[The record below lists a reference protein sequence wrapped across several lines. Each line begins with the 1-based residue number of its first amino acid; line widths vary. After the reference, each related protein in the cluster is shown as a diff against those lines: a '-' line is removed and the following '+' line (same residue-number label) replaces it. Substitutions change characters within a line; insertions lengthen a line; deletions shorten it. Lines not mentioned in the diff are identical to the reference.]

1 MKKIGAIFVTLVCLQ
16 ANLIYSIHPRAESAI
31 TSLQSGLQQ
40 LKLKY
45 NQSLAQSI
53 QNTINLLKT
62 YEPAIAQDFQ
72 TYLQQLQAQQTPTRE
87 SNTSEP
93 QPEPITIPISSTP
106 VTVEPIRPPQVS
118 IPVPVKPQPA
128 TAQPQVIRPLP
139 TPSQDE
145 QLKNRVSSFEHRI
158 LTQLQSYLPEIKG
171 KKLQEIQSLVP
182 TTLKDGIRGISGKNA
197 RIKSNT
203 KDVATQTGK
212 GFDISQLPSIDGLID
227 SINSADNAIK
237 LYTILYGSK
246 AAEPIFNYFTDIK
259 TDFVTVTFE
268 NAIERIRYIRQ
279 IINDIGSLRTAFGP
293 EEINYTLT
301 SLMRVHRMITEL
313 QSLHL
318 IYISNYMQDRQNSS
332 QFSTQLDTQSEELRE
347 TLKNVLAHIKI
358 AFDETSQDTSLPIKI
373 MQRHSY
379 ELIGLSTQIATRTL
393 PTDISQTEAAEINLT
408 IQNALAQMT
417 TTILQLRV
425 SAKK

>member
-1 MKKIGAIFVTLVCLQ
+1 MKKIGAIFVTIVCLQ

-53 QNTINLLKT
+53 QNTINLLKL

-72 TYLQQLQAQQTPTRE
+72 TYLQQLQGQQASAAE
-87 SNTSEP
+87 SNISEP
-93 QPEPITIPISSTP
+93 QPEPIAIPVSPRPII
-106 VTVEPIRPPQVS
+106 VEPTKPLPVQIKTEPVS
-118 IPVPVKPQPA
+118 
-128 TAQPQVIRPLP
+128 AQPTITRPLP
-139 TPSQDE
+139 IPSQDE

-158 LTQLQSYLPEIKG
+158 LTQLQSYVPTIKG
-171 KKLQEIQSLVP
+171 KKFQEIQSLVP
-182 TTLKDGIRGISGKNA
+182 TTLKEGIRGISGKNA

-203 KDVATQTGK
+203 KDVAAQTAK

-227 SINSADNAIK
+227 SINSADNTIK

-246 AAEPIFNYFTDIK
+246 AAEPISNYFTDIK

-301 SLMRVHRMITEL
+301 SLMRIHRMITEL
-313 QSLHL
+313 ESLHL
-318 IYISNYMQDRQNSS
+318 VYITRYMQDTQNSS
-332 QFSTQLDTQSEELRE
+332 KASTQLDTQSEELLE

-358 AFDETSQDTSLPIKI
+358 AFDEVSQNVPLSIKI

-379 ELIGLSTQIATRTL
+379 ELIGLSTQIVARAL
-393 PTDISQTEAAEINLT
+393 PVSTSQAEDAELNLM
-408 IQNALAQMT
+408 IQNTLAQMT

-425 SAKK
+425 AAKK